1 MVRHTLHT
9 RGCCRRNYADLLAF
23 QPLGCPQRPTGY
35 GRKMPAKHVL
45 VIDDDPAMREVIGGF
60 LTERA
65 FRVSTVADGREWR
78 ASSPGIRSI
87 IILDL
92 KLADENG
99 LDLMRGLPAQTEAPV
114 IVVTGH
120 AKEEAD
126 RVIGL
131 ELGADDYVMKP
142 FDGNDE
148 GDCGARPGGA
158 AADGG
163 RHPAHPHEGEA
174 RALSLRRLDAGH
186 PRPRT
191 DRAKRRGGD
200 AHGGRINLLAAFVQS
215 PQRVL
220 SREQLLAAQHPLRR
234 LHERGEEVELDRGK
248 HRHPDPA
255 PKARGRGC
263 PATRRLIDGARA
275 SPSCRLC
282 ILGAGRGALTGSA
295 PSLPKRVMSSCSSA
309 AIG

>member
-23 QPLGCPQRPTGY
+23 QPLGCPQRTTGY

-65 FRVSTVADGREWR
+65 FRVSTVADGRGMAR
-78 ASSPGIRSI
+78 ILARDPVDL

-142 FDGNDE
+142 F
-148 GDCGARPGGA
+148 GARGSCWRASGLCC
-158 AADGG
+158 GG
-163 RHPAHPHEGEA
+163 RRPA
-174 RALSLRRLDAGH
+174 S
-186 PRPRT
+186 
-191 DRAKRRGGD
+191 
-200 AHGGRINLLAAFVQS
+200 
-215 PQRVL
+215 
-220 SREQLLAAQHPLRR
+220 
-234 LHERGEEVELDRGK
+234 
-248 HRHPDPA
+248 
-255 PKARGRGC
+255 
-263 PATRRLIDGARA
+263 
-275 SPSCRLC
+275 
-282 ILGAGRGALTGSA
+282 SA
-295 PSLPKRVMSSCSSA
+295 PA
-309 AIG
+309 